1 MPLPLRLHGKWL
13 HGKWEKVLNVW
24 GGKSE
29 NHRRRNGRCLL
40 IQVTRLNGVV
50 FFINPHQIE
59 YIESN
64 PDTTLVMLSD
74 KRIVVKESVDELRR
88 RIVEYRR
95 LIGAFK
101 NEE

>member
-1 MPLPLRLHGKWL
+1 MI
-13 HGKWEKVLNVW
+13 E
-24 GGKSE
+24 
-29 NHRRRNGRCLL
+29 
-40 IQVTRLNGVV
+40 VTRLNGVSYY
-50 FFINPHQIE
+50 INPHQIE

-64 PDTTLVMLSD
+64 PDTTLIMLSG
-74 KRIVVKESVDELRR
+74 KRLIIKEDYQSLFQ

>member
-1 MPLPLRLHGKWL
+1 MV
-13 HGKWEKVLNVW
+13 E
-24 GGKSE
+24 
-29 NHRRRNGRCLL
+29 
-40 IQVTRLNGVV
+40 VTRLDGKKYY
-50 FFINPHQIE
+50 INPHQVE

-64 PDTTLVMLSD
+64 PDTTLTMLSG
-74 KRIVVKESVDELRR
+74 KRLVVREDYQTVFQ